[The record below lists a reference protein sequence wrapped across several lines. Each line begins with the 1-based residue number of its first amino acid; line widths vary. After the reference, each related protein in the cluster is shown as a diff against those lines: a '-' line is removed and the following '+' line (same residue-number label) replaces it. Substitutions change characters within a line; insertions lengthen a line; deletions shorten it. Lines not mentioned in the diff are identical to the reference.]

1 MKRLLCPAILLILLA
16 SPVSAQ
22 ISFDFDYVS
31 GQIGASYQP
40 VSASASAG
48 QEAGIQALVAM
59 TGASQTWDFTALAFD
74 AVSSNPV
81 IQEYIALP
89 DGSLA
94 GAGDARI
101 ASATYAIKGTEPND
115 TPGDY
120 YVTYHQL
127 DGTGHRTFGTMIIN
141 DGQTTDNLYDTGM
154 LDHPVPLQFGST
166 WTGSTTYSTT
176 TGGFVSNI
184 SITRDG
190 TANGWGTLVTPQGS
204 YDALRYEYNQ
214 TLTTTVFGF
223 GSSVTTRI
231 ILFATKA
238 GVSAGITITNAG
250 QGDIITATHSYN
262 GYGSQQQVDP
272 PAVAPASLGPVSGTT
287 GVSTSPTL
295 SWGAVDGATAYDLQV
310 ATESFTKSGQA
321 IVIDETGLTG
331 TSYDASGL
339 DESTTY
345 IWRVRGTN
353 EGGAGDWSA
362 TSSFTTLTSV
372 PDPPAA
378 LTLLSPA
385 DAATDVA
392 LAVDLT
398 WTADAAATTY
408 DVQVATDA
416 AFASLVSDQ
425 TGLAGSSFALAGLSN
440 ATVYH
445 WRARG
450 VNAGGAG
457 AWTARS
463 FTTEA
468 APPVLPGSVTLT
480 APASGATDVGTAP
493 TLTWSSA
500 SDATAYD
507 VQVATDAAF
516 TALVLN
522 ESGLTATESSVTGLV
537 YATVHYWR
545 VRGTNAD
552 GAGPWT
558 SASFTTENE
567 PIVTPGNVTLTSPA
581 AGATDV
587 DTATTLMWT
596 AASDAASYTVQV
608 SANSDYSS
616 AVVDQT
622 GVTATELAV
631 SGLAESTLYYWR
643 VRGANANAT
652 GAWTEGTF
660 TTRPPALQAPGV
672 TTLAEPLDGAVDVA
686 ATVTLSWTATADA
699 SAYEVEVSTDDA
711 FVVIVQSTT
720 TSGTAFEVGPLA
732 GNTNH
737 WWRVRAT
744 NAAGNGPWST
754 ASFTTVSGVA
764 TEAVDAAIPGSLV
777 LHAAY
782 PNPFN
787 PQTSIGFDVPASGH
801 VRLSIWDV
809 AGRHVATLVD
819 ATMPAGRYVERFQAS
834 HLKSGAYLVRLESA
848 GQTKTST
855 LTLLK

>member
-1 MKRLLCPAILLILLA
+1 MKRLLCPVLLLILMA
-16 SPVSAQ
+16 SPASAQ

-31 GQIGASYQP
+31 GQIGSTYQP
-40 VSASASAG
+40 ASASASAG

-74 AVSSNPV
+74 AEVSNPV
-81 IQEYIALP
+81 IQEYIAMP

-166 WTGSTTYSTT
+166 WTGSTTYSTN
-176 TGGFVSNI
+176 TGGFTSNI

-204 YDALRYEYNQ
+204 YDALRYEYTQ

-250 QGDIITATHSYN
+250 QGDIISATHSYN

-272 PAVAPASLGPVSGTT
+272 PAVAPASLGPVSGAT
-287 GVSTSPTL
+287 GLSTSPTL
-295 SWGAVDGATAYDLQV
+295 SWGAVDAATAYDLQV
-310 ATESFTKSGQA
+310 ATESFSKSGQT
-321 IVIDETGLTG
+321 IVIDETGLTT
-331 TSYDASGL
+331 TSFDATGL
-339 DESTTY
+339 NESTTY

-362 TSSFTTLTSV
+362 TSSFTTLTSL
-372 PDPPAA
+372 PSPPAA
-378 LTLLSPA
+378 LMLLAPA

-392 LAVDLT
+392 LALDVS
-398 WTADAAATTY
+398 WTADAGAATY
-408 DVQVATDA
+408 DVQVATDTG
-416 AFASLVSDQ
+416 FTSLISDQ
-425 TGLAGSSFALAGLSN
+425 TGLTGTSFALTGLTN

-445 WRARG
+445 WRVRG
-450 VNAGGAG
+450 LNAGGAG
-457 AWTARS
+457 PWTARS

-468 APPVLPGSVTLT
+468 APVVLPGSVTLT
-480 APASGATDVGTAP
+480 APADGATDVSTAP
-493 TLTWSSA
+493 TLTWSTA
-500 SDATAYD
+500 TDATAYD
-507 VQVATDAAF
+507 VQLATDAAF

-522 ESGLTATESSVTGLV
+522 ESGLTGSENGATGLA
-537 YATVHYWR
+537 YATVYYWR

-552 GAGPWT
+552 GAGTWA
-558 SASFTTENE
+558 SASFTTESA
-567 PIVTPGNVTLTSPA
+567 PIVTPGLVTLTSPA
-581 AGATDV
+581 PGATEV
-587 DTATTLMWT
+587 ETATTLTWT
-596 AASDAASYTVQV
+596 AASDATSYSIQV
-608 SANSDYSS
+608 SENSDYSG
-616 AVVDQT
+616 AVLDNIGLTTTQ
-622 GVTATELAV
+622 ATV
-631 SGLAESTLYYWR
+631 SGLAEETLYYWR
-643 VRGANANAT
+643 VRGDNTNAS
-652 GAWTEGTF
+652 GAWVEGSF
-660 TTRPPALQAPGV
+660 TTRPPALQAPGA
-672 TTLAEPLDGAVDVA
+672 TTLSLPIDGAVDIA
-686 ATVTLSWTATADA
+686 ATATLSWTATADA
-699 SAYEVEVSTDDA
+699 SAYDVEVSTDES
-711 FVVIVQSTT
+711 FIVIVASTS
-720 TSGTAFEVGPLA
+720 TSGTSFEVGPLE
-732 GNTNH
+732 GNTPH

-744 NAAGNGPWST
+744 NAAGNGTWST

-764 TEAVDAAIPGSLV
+764 TEAVDASIPGSLV

-787 PQTSIGFDVPASGH
+787 PQTSIGFDVPTSGH

-809 AGRHVATLVD
+809 SGRHVATLVD
-819 ATMPAGRYVERFQAS
+819 ASMPAGRYVERFQAS

-848 GQTKTST
+848 GQTQTST

>member
-16 SPVSAQ
+16 SPASAQ

-31 GQIGASYQP
+31 GQIGSTYQP
-40 VSASASAG
+40 ASASASTG

-59 TGASQTWDFTALAFD
+59 TGASQTWDFTSLAFD
-74 AVSSNPV
+74 AEGSNPV
-81 IQEYIALP
+81 IQEYIAMP

-141 DGQTTDNLYDTGM
+141 DGQTTDNLYDTGI

-166 WTGSTTYSTT
+166 WTGSTTYTT
-176 TGGFVSNI
+176 NTGGFAANI

-204 YDALRYEYNQ
+204 YDALRYEYTQ

-231 ILFATKA
+231 ILFATKS

-250 QGDIITATHSYN
+250 QGDIISATHSYN

-272 PAVAPASLGPVSGTT
+272 PAVAPTSLGPVSGAT
-287 GVSTSPTL
+287 GLSTSPTL
-295 SWGAVDGATAYDLQV
+295 SWGVVDAATAYDLQV
-310 ATESFTKSGQA
+310 ATESFSKSGQT
-321 IVIDETGLTG
+321 IVIDETGLTT
-331 TSYDASGL
+331 TSYDATGL

-353 EGGAGDWSA
+353 AGGAGDWSA
-362 TSSFTTLTSV
+362 TSSFTTLTSL
-372 PDPPAA
+372 PAPPSA

-392 LAVDLT
+392 LGSDIS
-398 WTADAAATTY
+398 WTADAGAATY

-416 AFASLVSDQ
+416 GFTSLVSDQ
-425 TGLAGSSFALAGLSN
+425 TGLTGSSFTLTGLSN

-457 AWTARS
+457 PWTARS
-463 FTTEA
+463 FTTET
-468 APPVLPGSVTLT
+468 APIVLPGSVTLT
-480 APASGATDVGTAP
+480 APANGATNVSTAP
-493 TLTWSSA
+493 TLTWLTA
-500 SDATAYD
+500 TDATAYD

-516 TALVLN
+516 TTLILN
-522 ESGLTATESSVTGLV
+522 QSGLTGSENGATGLA

-545 VRGTNAD
+545 VRGTNAS
-552 GAGPWT
+552 GAGAWA
-558 SASFTTENE
+558 SASFTTENA
-567 PIVTPGNVTLTSPA
+567 PIVTPGTLTLTSPA

-587 DTATTLMWT
+587 DTATTLMWS
-596 AASDAASYTVQV
+596 ASSGATSYTVQV
-608 SANSDYSS
+608 SANSDYSG
-616 AVVDQT
+616 AIVDQT
-622 GVTATELAV
+622 GVTATELAI
-631 SGLAESTLYYWR
+631 SGLAEETLYYWR
-643 VRGANANAT
+643 VRGVNTNAT

-660 TTRPPALQAPGV
+660 TTRPPALQAPGA
-672 TTLAEPLDGAVDVA
+672 TTLSAPLDGAMDVA

-699 SAYEVEVSTDDA
+699 SAYDVEVSTDES
-711 FVVIVQSTT
+711 FILVVET
-720 TSGTAFEVGPLA
+720 TSASGTSVEIGPLA
-732 GNTNH
+732 GNTQH

-744 NAAGNGPWST
+744 SVAGNGPWSA

-764 TEAVDAAIPGSLV
+764 TEDVDASIPGSLV

-787 PQTSIGFDVPASGH
+787 PQTSIGFDVPTSGH

-809 AGRHVATLVD
+809 SGRHVATLVD
-819 ATMPAGRYVERFQAS
+819 ASMAAGRYVERFQAS

-848 GQTKTST
+848 GQTQTST